1 MTRAEFLRELDAA
14 LGQLPAQERQKQQD
28 FYAEML
34 DDMRE
39 DGISEEAAVEKLGD
53 PRAAEEKVL
62 QELPLPALVK
72 SRVRPSGGWTAAT
85 IVLLVLGSP
94 IWFSL
99 LIAVIAVVLAVYV
112 VIWAL
117 IAALFAVVLSIGVAG
132 LAVVA
137 ALLWAMPGS
146 VAVGLMTAGAGIA
159 LLGLAVLAFV
169 GAGYAARALVRLTG
183 ALAVWIRSL
192 FIRRENGTNE

>member
-53 PRAAEEKVL
+53 PRAAAEKVL